1 MRSRKKYVKKNCS
14 SFWNIYYI
22 NHKYYFH
29 FKDPSGFPEET
40 SNSTKDERGQILIQ
54 WQDIKPMLKRGI
66 VTHYKIEYT
75 KINHTW
81 DTVDALPMIQL
92 VTLEEENEPGS
103 PSTRTRRKAP
113 QYMPP
118 SLPQPQPPSL
128 PQPQPPNPP
137 SSNINQMTQ
146 VQVENKTIKSD
157 GSIWYSSRLTNLEN
171 FTDYKIRLAGKTH
184 AGFGPFSQYVI
195 YQTPEYGE
203 YNQSLS
209 LYPQNQI

>member
-1 MRSRKKYVKKNCS
+1 M
-14 SFWNIYYI
+14 F
-22 NHKYYFH
+22 
-29 FKDPSGFPEET
+29 
-40 SNSTKDERGQILIQ
+40 
-54 WQDIKPMLKRGI
+54 KRGI

-92 VTLEEENEPGS
+92 VTLEEENEPDS
-103 PSTRTRRKAP
+103 PPTRTRREAP
-113 QYMPP
+113 QYMLP
-118 SLPQPQPPSL
+118 SLPQPL
-128 PQPQPPNPP
+128 PPNPP
-137 SSNINQMTQ
+137 SPNINQMTQ

-157 GSIWYSSRLTNLEN
+157 GSVWYSSRLTNLEN

-203 YNQSLS
+203 YKSLCPPNRIQP
-209 LYPQNQI
+209 LF